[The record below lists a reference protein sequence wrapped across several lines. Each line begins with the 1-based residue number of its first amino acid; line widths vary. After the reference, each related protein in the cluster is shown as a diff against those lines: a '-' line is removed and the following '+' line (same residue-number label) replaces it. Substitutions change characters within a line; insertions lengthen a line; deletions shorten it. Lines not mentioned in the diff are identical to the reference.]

1 MEKSAKFSFQCV
13 TCGKVYKADVVK
25 YLCPSCA
32 VSNSIYSAPKGVLK
46 IIYDFRNIQIDN
58 TGNGNINHIL
68 SKYLPILPVQSI
80 ASFPN
85 LRVGQT
91 PVYELHE
98 NGSKLFIKDDTQNPT
113 YSFKD
118 RASSFVSAIAKEQ
131 GIDTLVTASTGNA
144 GSSIAGICAA
154 QGQKAVVLVPAK
166 APIAK
171 LTQILMYGANIVPI
185 EGTYDQAFNLSV
197 AISDEVGLYNRN
209 TAYNPFT
216 IEGKKTVSLEIYEQF
231 KGSIPDYIYVPV
243 GDGVILSGVYK
254 GFEDLIQLGFLNKMP
269 VIVSVQ
275 ATKSNNIVRNLKTP
289 KPDFQPA
296 TSIADSINV
305 TIPRNYYM
313 AVDYI
318 NKYHGMTVEVTDDEI
333 LKASLELSKRSGL
346 FAEPAAAATFAGF
359 KKFTSHNKNQGQHLI
374 ILTGSGLKDLQS
386 VNSVLPKIQS
396 VPDTISAVK
405 KVLNF

>member
-1 MEKSAKFSFQCV
+1 
-13 TCGKVYKADVVK
+13 
-25 YLCPSCA
+25 
-32 VSNSIYSAPKGVLK
+32 VLS
-46 IIYDFRNIQIDN
+46 D
-58 TGNGNINHIL
+58 L
-68 SKYLPILPVQSI
+68 
-80 ASFPN
+80 
-85 LRVGQT
+85 
-91 PVYELHE
+91 
-98 NGSKLFIKDDTQNPT
+98 
-113 YSFKD
+113 
-118 RASSFVSAIAKEQ
+118 IAKEQ